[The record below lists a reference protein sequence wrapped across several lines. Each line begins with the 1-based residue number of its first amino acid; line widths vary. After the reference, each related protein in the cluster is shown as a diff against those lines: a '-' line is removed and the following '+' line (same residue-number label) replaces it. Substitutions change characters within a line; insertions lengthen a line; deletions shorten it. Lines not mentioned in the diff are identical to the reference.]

1 MLFLCQCVGYR
12 QNMRGLLKCKWERIQ
27 EHGHED
33 FFKRRL
39 FRRPTLVNKRAW
51 RRNQRMEFDVVSGKK
66 SHTNDG
72 AHSGCF
78 WANSVKQ
85 QRRPISRKGQDKL
98 QLFSSLLICSI
109 VWLFLAWLWGGGYS
123 RKLLVASLIAEKNFQ
138 MTDYAKAG
146 MSRTSTQKQRPIN
159 EAWPTFPSGKDPDR
173 LWKKDGHACFL
184 ESVWSVNEKTA
195 VKRLPLAVFHIHLQV
210 STWL

>member
-1 MLFLCQCVGYR
+1 MGHTLDAFEQIQWSSREGQFPGKAKTNCNFFHLCLYVQLYGYFL
-12 QNMRGLLKCKWERIQ
+12 L
-27 EHGHED
+27 
-33 FFKRRL
+33 
-39 FRRPTLVNKRAW
+39 
-51 RRNQRMEFDVVSGKK
+51 
-66 SHTNDG
+66 
-72 AHSGCF
+72 GC
-78 WANSVKQ
+78 
-85 QRRPISRKGQDKL
+85 G
-98 QLFSSLLICSI
+98 
-109 VWLFLAWLWGGGYS
+109 GGGYS
-123 RKLLVASLIAEKNFQ
+123 RKLLVASLIAEKDFQ

-195 VKRLPLAVFHIHLQV
+195 AKRLPLAVFHIHLQV

>member
-109 VWLFLAWLWGGGYS
+109 VWLFIAWLWGGGIAKS
-123 RKLLVASLIAEKNFQ
+123 CSWPAGWRRKFLNLLVNKKGNFISGSWEK
-138 MTDYAKAG
+138 
-146 MSRTSTQKQRPIN
+146 
-159 EAWPTFPSGKDPDR
+159 
-173 LWKKDGHACFL
+173 
-184 ESVWSVNEKTA
+184 SV
-195 VKRLPLAVFHIHLQV
+195 H
-210 STWL
+210 

>member
-1 MLFLCQCVGYR
+1 MSVCGLQAEHERPLEMQVGTDTGTWP
-12 QNMRGLLKCKWERIQ
+12 RGLLQEKTLQKTNSSEQTGMKAKSEDGVWRSFWKEESHQWWGTLWMLLSKFSEAAEKANFPERPRQIAT
-27 EHGHED
+27 
-33 FFKRRL
+33 FFI
-39 FRRPTLVNKRAW
+39 FAYMFNCMVISCLV
-51 RRNQRMEFDVVSGKK
+51 V
-66 SHTNDG
+66 
-72 AHSGCF
+72 
-78 WANSVKQ
+78 
-85 QRRPISRKGQDKL
+85 
-98 QLFSSLLICSI
+98 
-109 VWLFLAWLWGGGYS
+109 GGGYS
-123 RKLLVASLIAEKNFQ
+123 RKLLVASLIAEKDFQ

-195 VKRLPLAVFHIHLQV
+195 AKRLPLAVFHIHLQV